1 MRPDS
6 DTLRSLPN
14 KLTLARIAAVPFL
27 LVLYPLDTTTTN
39 TLCALIFLIAA
50 FTDFFDGY
58 LARKYQAE
66 TKLGA
71 LMDPIAD
78 KLIVTAAL
86 VLIASRGHLYSWVV
100 ALLLCRE
107 VAIAGIRLTAAEQNL
122 TIEVSGFGKA
132 KTLFM
137 DAGICMLLLGE
148 TSFKPVGTILMWLT
162 LFISYY
168 SAYLYWDQF
177 WQFFKKNKSP
187 ADVSQ

>member
-6 DTLRSLPN
+6 EILRSLPN

-27 LVLYPLDTTTTN
+27 LILYPFDTSTTN
-39 TLCALIFLIAA
+39 SLCALIFLIAA

-107 VAIAGIRLTAAEQNL
+107 VAIAGLRLTAAEQQL
-122 TIEVSGFGKA
+122 TIKVSDLGKA
-132 KTLFM
+132 KTLLM

-148 TSFKPVGTILMWLT
+148 TMLKPVGTILMWLT
-162 LFISYY
+162 LIISYY

-177 WQFFKKNKSP
+177 WQYFKKRRNTTES
-187 ADVSQ
+187 SQ

>member
-1 MRPDS
+1 MRPVS
-6 DTLRSLPN
+6 EKLRSLPN

-27 LVLYPLDTTTTN
+27 LLLYPIDTATTN
-39 TLCALIFLIAA
+39 SLCAVIFLVAA

-107 VAIAGIRLTAAEQNL
+107 VAISGLRLTAAEQNL
-122 TIEVSGFGKA
+122 TIEVSSLGKA
-132 KTLFM
+132 KTLLM
-137 DAGICMLLLGE
+137 DAGIAMLLLGE
-148 TSFKPVGTILMWLT
+148 TSLKPVGTVLMWLT
-162 LFISYY
+162 LFVSYY

-177 WQFFKKNKSP
+177 WQFFKS
-187 ADVSQ
+187 SQNRR